1 MSKDSKETKRV
12 RISGSQKQGKS
23 KSKNSKSKKVKFK
36 DKHPKAAKAIR
47 ISILVFI
54 LVAIIGSGILV
65 GAFVGIFG
73 DELKIEES
81 LLKVGA
87 ENSTVYDADGN
98 LIATL
103 AGDAKRKSITLG
115 EMSEYLPKAYVAIE
129 DERFYEHGGI
139 DVSRTAYAT
148 VTYILNGG
156 SSSFGGSTIT
166 QQVIKNITQDKERSS
181 LADLLK

>member
-36 DKHPKAAKAIR
+36 EKHPKAAKAIR
-47 ISILVFI
+47 ISILVFL
-54 LVAIIGSGILV
+54 LVAIIGSGILL

-73 DELKIEES
+73 DELKIDES
-81 LLKVGA
+81 MLKVGS

-103 AGDAKRKSITLG
+103 SGGAKRKSITLG
-115 EMSEYLPKAYVAIE
+115 EMSEYLRKAFVAIE

-139 DVSRTAYAT
+139 DIGRTAYAT
-148 VTYILNGG
+148 
-156 SSSFGGSTIT
+156 IT
-166 QQVIKNITQDKERSS
+166 
-181 LADLLK
+181 